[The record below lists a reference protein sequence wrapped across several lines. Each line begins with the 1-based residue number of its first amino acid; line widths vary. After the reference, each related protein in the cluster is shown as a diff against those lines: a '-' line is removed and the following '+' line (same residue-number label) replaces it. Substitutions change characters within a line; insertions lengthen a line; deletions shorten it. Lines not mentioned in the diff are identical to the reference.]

1 VIPILDSRRM
11 RAADAAA
18 IRAGTPSE
26 VLMENAAAGL
36 CAELRYAHPGWR
48 RVVVLC
54 GPGNNGGDG
63 LAAARLLA
71 LSGVA
76 PSVFTL
82 RDPEAYEGDP
92 AVNASR
98 LRAVGVSM
106 APLTDRR
113 GFGALSRS
121 LAECD
126 GVVDAL
132 FGTGLSRALT
142 GAARRTVLRTNASGK
157 AVVSADVPSGLPA
170 DGGALLG
177 PAVRA
182 ERTVA
187 FGAPKPCHV
196 LTPASGYCGRLA
208 VVDIG
213 IPRGMLEARGIR
225 EFLVEKSDVLALL
238 PPRAVESNKG
248 DFGRVAIIAGS
259 RGKAGAA
266 ALAARAAI
274 RGGAGLVTV
283 FCVESIATHLLASL
297 PEAMTEPLPES
308 GGAIAA
314 SAAGP
319 LRSALARFDA
329 AVVGPGLGT
338 SRETIRFLEDVIAGT
353 RLPMLVDADGL
364 NAFAGRPAFFRRRR
378 GPLVLTPHP
387 GEAGRLLG
395 KTAKAV
401 QEDRF
406 GAARRLARSSR
417 SVTLLKGAR
426 TLVAEPDGRLT
437 ANPTGTPLMAT
448 GGSGDVL
455 SGLIG
460 ALLGGGLS
468 PAEAAYAGA
477 WLHGAA
483 GEALEAALGDAGLLA
498 HELADAVP
506 AARRDLRR
514 PPADE

>member
-1 VIPILDSRRM
+1 RGLSCGDGTCAGGPRRIRRTPRVIPILDSRRM

-36 CAELRYAHPGWR
+36 CAELRRAHPYWR

-71 LSGVA
+71 LAGVA

-106 APLTDRR
+106 APLTDGR

-142 GAARRTVLRTNASGK
+142 GAARRAVLRTNAAGK

-170 DGGALLG
+170 DAGALLG
-177 PAVRA
+177 PAMKA

-213 IPRGMLEARGIR
+213 IPRRMLEARQAR
-225 EFLVEKSDVLALL
+225 ELLVEKSDVLALL
-238 PPRAVESNKG
+238 PPRPVESN
-248 DFGRVAIIAGS
+248 
-259 RGKAGAA
+259 
-266 ALAARAAI
+266 
-274 RGGAGLVTV
+274 
-283 FCVESIATHLLASL
+283 
-297 PEAMTEPLPES
+297 
-308 GGAIAA
+308 
-314 SAAGP
+314 
-319 LRSALARFDA
+319 
-329 AVVGPGLGT
+329 
-338 SRETIRFLEDVIAGT
+338 
-353 RLPMLVDADGL
+353 
-364 NAFAGRPAFFRRRR
+364 
-378 GPLVLTPHP
+378 
-387 GEAGRLLG
+387 
-395 KTAKAV
+395 
-401 QEDRF
+401 
-406 GAARRLARSSR
+406 
-417 SVTLLKGAR
+417 
-426 TLVAEPDGRLT
+426 
-437 ANPTGTPLMAT
+437 
-448 GGSGDVL
+448 
-455 SGLIG
+455 
-460 ALLGGGLS
+460 
-468 PAEAAYAGA
+468 
-477 WLHGAA
+477 
-483 GEALEAALGDAGLLA
+483 
-498 HELADAVP
+498 
-506 AARRDLRR
+506 
-514 PPADE
+514 